1 MNVIQLSI
9 RKLSIT
15 LKTKRMK
22 LILLNGKFYRD
33 GQEEPLK
40 VGDPEQ
46 IALLQAAIKEEE
58 KKELE
63 NFVQGTVYSEEIVTY
78 YPVLE
83 FTCPKCKT
91 KNKVHYDEEAS
102 EWEAEGSD
110 IDNYDVGCGQ
120 CGLYFKVEA
129 IEGMRL
135 KVNLAYSKLEA
146 GEITDE
152 TN

>member
-1 MNVIQLSI
+1 
-9 RKLSIT
+9 
-15 LKTKRMK
+15 MK

-58 KKELE
+58 RKELE

-91 KNKVHYDEEAS
+91 KNKVEYDDEAT

-110 IDNYDVGCGQ
+110 INNYDASCMQ
-120 CGLYFKVEA
+120 CGLDFTVEA
-129 IEGMRL
+129 IAGMRL

-146 GEITDE
+146 GEIPDE
-152 TN
+152 TRNN

>member
-1 MNVIQLSI
+1 MN
-9 RKLSIT
+9 
-15 LKTKRMK
+15 

-58 KKELE
+58 RKELE
-63 NFVQGTVYSEEIVTY
+63 NFVQGTIYSEEIVTY

-91 KNKVHYDEEAS
+91 KNKVEYDDEAT

-110 IDNYDVGCGQ
+110 INNCDASCTQ
-120 CGLYFKVEA
+120 CGLYFTVKA
-129 IEGMRL
+129 IAGMRL

-146 GEITDE
+146 GEITE
-152 TN
+152 EI